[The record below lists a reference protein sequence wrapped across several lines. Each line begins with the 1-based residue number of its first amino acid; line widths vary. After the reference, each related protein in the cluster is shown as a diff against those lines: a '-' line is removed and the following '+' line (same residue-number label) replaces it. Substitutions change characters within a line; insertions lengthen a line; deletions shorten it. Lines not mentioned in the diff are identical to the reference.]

1 MEEKRVNVTD
11 ADEVVRHLQIIYVW
25 ASVGKDPIYRGIE
38 AKSCAKVEM
47 WAEDAILLI
56 QALDAKARELEVM
69 KAKLREIAA
78 ELEGEV

>member
-1 MEEKRVNVTD
+1 MEEKRANVTD
-11 ADEVVRHLQIIYVW
+11 TDEVVRHLQIIYVW
-25 ASVGKDPIYRGIE
+25 ASVGKDPIYHGIE

-47 WAEDAILLI
+47 WTEDAILLI